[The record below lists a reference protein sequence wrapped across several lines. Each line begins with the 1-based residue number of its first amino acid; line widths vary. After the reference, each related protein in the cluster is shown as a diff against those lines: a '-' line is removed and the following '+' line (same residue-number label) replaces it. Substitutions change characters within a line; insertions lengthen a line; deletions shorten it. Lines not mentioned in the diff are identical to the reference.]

1 MGFMDEYNELKK
13 KRKKEEQSSGGSF
26 MGEYNKLKEQRQ
38 AEELAEIAPFMTSA
52 TPTTTKAED
61 RHWFQSGVFGD
72 GYQFGDVTKTILGTG
87 ADVWEELQEGI
98 VNMGETTVDAGAY
111 ILGTVGGAFG
121 AKGFQDDMQDFIKKD
136 LYDAEKVVKSA
147 SLADPILGMMGT
159 DVDSASLLGQK
170 TDDVVSSG
178 GQLLGTVGLQAVG
191 VPWFVTTGLT
201 SFGGEAESAFNQDA
215 TWGEAGLSAAITA
228 GAEMLTEKISGGIKF
243 GGNTLDDAL
252 TKQISRNISNKVV
265 RTATKL
271 GMDMAG
277 EGGEEILSGLMS
289 AVGQK
294 ITYADDKEL
303 NELFSS
309 EDAWEAFVG
318 GAALGGFGSGVQ
330 AVKNKVAGKDAV
342 TGLTKTEQSVVDK
355 VYKDRVAEA
364 DKDGKIS
371 EKEKSKIYD
380 EVLNDL
386 EKGYIS
392 TDIIEE
398 VLGGESYN
406 TYKNTFDSEDAMQKE
421 YDELYNRKNGDKS
434 SKDIDREAELKKL
447 LEESKAANTLGN
459 LKTKLGDDVLGILKS
474 DAKGKGSRL
483 LESYN
488 EKARRGQAY
497 EADLTQYDE
506 KQQAVIQK
514 AVDSGIL
521 NNTRRTHEFVDMV
534 AKISADKGVLFD
546 FTDNAKLKESGFAVD
561 GKFVNGYVTK
571 DGITVNI
578 DSSKSLNSIVGHEI
592 THVLEG
598 TELYKDLSEAVKNY
612 AIAKEGLNT
621 FNNRLKSTEDMY
633 KGVEADADAELVA
646 DLVGDYLFT
655 DSEFITRLSTE
666 NRNIFQKVYDEIK
679 YLYKMATA
687 GSKEARELEKVM
699 KAFEKAYR
707 ESGNAQGNTKYSLDD
722 LTIDDIMKMSDEDL
736 AKAYEEL
743 GLGKYM
749 ELELDDDVLLD
760 DFSVESIS
768 EEMDVEP
775 EVIKILYRRNGL
787 GNSHVEAN
795 HAAVMTQKRIDQ
807 RIAEHGATRPDYAR
821 RYITRI
827 SPKDFIDMTVYEQNM
842 DRTKFDS
849 RVRGD
854 LDSKMG
860 EWDYEKQLHDSE
872 EPPVLVIDKST
883 GQIIGHNGRHRIRA
897 LEMAGIESVEIEVEL
912 HDEDGRLIKYNSQ
925 TIPDMAISSQFDT
938 AIETHIS
945 NIIPLNKAHR
955 GEIGKSY
962 GENAHPNAVVKYS
975 ISDSDG
981 KQLSKEQQE
990 YFKNSKMRDENGNLK
1005 VMYHGSQD
1013 AGFHTFDN
1021 LFSDDDTSFF
1031 FVDRN
1036 DVAATYSGSSEV
1048 YEARTFR
1055 SAEDFNKFFAE
1066 IGADEYTVK
1075 EEEHGGHKWFV
1086 LYEEGVEV
1094 ASSETAKLLYNE
1106 FRDWAGVG
1114 YGDANYKV
1122 YLNLTNPLVVD
1133 AQGRNWN
1140 RISGEFSQEIYDRY
1154 KTLTEAE
1161 KEALIQL
1168 ASWEDASV
1176 FRDELLTAVES
1187 VERDASYVDD
1197 YTRTLASAAEKL
1209 GDADKYRLFDIAADY
1224 FSEESLRE
1232 NAVNY
1237 LNTRDYAKRAKEQG
1251 YDGVIFNNIVD
1262 LGGYSNGREGA
1273 ATVAIAFNSNQ
1284 IKSTANAKPTG
1295 DADIRYSL
1303 SDSQGRKLSKAQAD
1317 YFKDS
1322 KAKDENGS
1330 LKVVYHGTRNADFT
1344 VFKRNV
1350 NYFTDS
1356 KEMADSYSPNGD
1368 MYEGYVNIT
1377 KPYEIDAAGEKWS
1390 RIPIDDATRKF
1401 LQEYGASVFKEGG
1414 KWRTTPADLASAI
1427 EEAVDNGDMDYDGII
1442 IRNIDDTGSYYKGD
1456 DTHVATDYIVFN
1468 SNQFKNADNKN
1479 PTADPDIRFSLSD
1492 AVEETKDLMALH
1504 NLTEAKLLKSLKLGG
1519 LPMPSV
1525 AIAKAKDGHG
1535 EFGEI
1540 SLILPKETIDPKA
1553 NTRNKLYSGD
1563 AWTPMYPQVEYKLN
1577 TKALK
1582 AISKKIDGLVP
1593 YEVQDFGRL
1602 HLDPD
1607 NMEDTLNR
1615 YGGNMVDAFKDNDAL
1630 KYAYLMEAG
1639 ADITLPMKEK
1649 NLSYHGSRENG
1660 AIIKVAEAIPADE
1673 ISKAL
1678 NGGYEE
1684 VQKLEPIVRKAVAEY
1699 VKETY
1704 GDDQFILDTF
1714 APEDGLSFSDLD
1726 GYLTEARKYH
1736 RTGIEKTVDPRPA
1749 RELIRD
1755 MTVQYSYEEWLEN
1768 LFSGIVEKE
1777 GIRNNQDYFTPSGN
1791 RRSFE
1796 ALHYEHNLENVVKA
1810 MREKGEK
1817 GIGNG
1822 FGGASIFG
1830 ASTTEFSSIEDMKQ
1844 SSDRLQMMTYEE
1856 YQELRKQFTDRFLE
1870 IAIKLPNTKNDFMAT
1885 DSAAEVLT
1893 EAVAKYKTRSG
1904 IANYLR
1910 RELKGWATY
1919 SDQAVDDLIDLV
1931 NDIRKMPTGYFEAK
1945 PQRAVSF
1952 DEVGVFV
1959 IPRNAD
1965 VKLKQEL
1972 LNNGY
1977 AIAEYDPDVEGDRTK
1992 VLNQFEEYKFSLS
2005 DVGQKHKTYGRYNVY
2020 GKDIRLDKGI
2030 APVGVAESETPNAPV
2045 SEQESVA
2052 PVEETSVADL
2062 FPDTPM
2068 QSLEELVAEAQDI
2081 MGAMEAY
2088 EAVGDR
2094 VSVEQLLPEY
2104 EAVMEKIGQLE
2115 DAERQRADSLVEGDI
2130 PPEMDAPYYGEPE
2143 KVAMPDDPFENREWY
2158 DIGNRKVK
2166 AYMYENPE
2174 VKPFFQEEALN
2185 LLGELNDTTRGEKWY
2200 SAEAFNLYGNEGAWS
2215 GVKRHTSASMEEL
2228 LDSWHMSYAD
2238 IEKGLN
2244 AIIEDN
2250 GAENIAAAKKLEFML
2265 NDRLLH
2271 GYKDFY
2277 TNKRIPPNQD
2287 YINLLNE
2294 RQINEYSKEAFD
2306 SFMAH
2311 ADEYAPLAMD
2321 DTPVKSAAS
2330 AVVPQSGIDAENIGP
2345 TAEVKTSKGGE
2356 VKGQQAMYQ
2365 EAVQNE
2371 SSKTA
2376 AILIGQE
2383 HGQKKKQ
2390 SSLKWADEHIFRHGA
2405 VFEDLALA
2413 TGNRELQARFDNI
2426 RRAESRAQTFIGKGK
2441 GNVSSLLDVKKAI
2454 DGAGKTKA
2462 FNEYLY
2468 HMLNVDRMTLE
2479 DRFKDT
2485 PNKPVYGDTV
2495 TAEASRKAA
2504 AKLLKENPEFKQYAD
2519 EIYGINRY
2527 LRGMMVDEGVISRE
2541 TAELWQAMYP
2551 HYVPIGRVG
2560 HEGLNVNVPLDTNKT
2575 GVNAPIKKA
2584 TGGNSDI
2591 YDVFETMGSRI
2602 SQTYKAIAKNRFGV
2616 ELKNT
2621 LGTVIENE
2629 TAGGVDE
2636 VLDSVDAHEEL
2647 LQEGKK
2653 GQNPTFT
2660 VFENGERVKFEI
2672 TDEMYEAMKPSQFTY
2687 TNKVANAVGKARRD
2701 ILTTYSPTFAVTN
2714 PIKDIGDI
2722 LVNSQHPAR
2731 TYATIPEAIK
2741 SVIKKDHWYQERMEH
2756 GGDQDTYFDSQ
2767 TKTYKK
2773 EPGKLKK
2780 IVGFPF
2786 EKIQQVNEAIEQ
2798 IPRMAE
2804 YIASRRMGR
2813 SIDVS
2818 MLDAAR
2824 VTTNFGAAGDF
2835 TNMLNRNGFTF
2846 LGASVEGFNQQVRN
2860 VREAKAEGLK
2870 GWGKLAGKYLAAGLP
2885 VLLLN
2890 HMLWDDDEEYEELSD
2905 YVKQNYYIVAK
2916 FDNGK
2921 FLRIPKGRAVAVIQ
2935 DAFQQM
2941 ENLITGNDEVDLES
2955 FGQLV
2960 VNNLSPNNPL
2970 DNNIISPLVQ
2980 TMVTEKTW
2988 YGDDLVPTRLQ
2999 DMPAA
3004 EQYDETT
3011 DAISKWIGEAAGK
3024 IGIDIS
3030 PYKLNYLLDQYSGGV
3045 GDIGLPYL
3053 TPQADGGGFGA
3064 AFRDKFVTD
3073 STMKNQNVTDFYDK
3087 MDELAVNANSAYA
3100 TDDDVL
3106 KSKYMNA
3113 VNSELSDLY
3122 KQKREIQNSGLS
3134 DKEKNAQLREI
3145 QQQIVDLAKTGLGS
3159 YEDIRYESDG
3169 EYAIIGDKY
3178 FQWYE
3183 PEEGDPYWRKLS
3195 EAQTT
3200 KYELIKNAGDAH
3212 YVTDGNVHYR
3222 RDKNGEWTKISD
3234 KQLERQE
3241 EVTEALGITPDEYWS
3256 KTDISFLPMSDGE
3269 YEYAFDN
3276 PENYAVAKAVGGY
3289 DAYKGYSKDLYDIKA
3304 DKDENGK
3311 SISGS
3316 RKEKVI
3322 DYINS
3327 MDADYGEK
3335 IILLK
3340 SQYPADDTY
3349 NYEIIEYLNG
3359 REDISYEEMET
3370 ILKELGFNVSS
3381 DGDITWD

>member
-1 MGFMDEYNELKK
+1 MSVIDDYNELKK
-13 KRKKEEQSSGGSF
+13 KRKKEEQTSSGSGSSL
-26 MGEYNKLKEQRQ
+26 MSEYNNIKAQRD
-38 AEELAEIAPFMTSA
+38 AEMMEEIAPLIEA
-52 TPTTTKAED
+52 RNVPVTKESDD
-61 RHWFQSGVFGD
+61 RWFNAGLFSD
-72 GYQFGDVTKTILGTG
+72 GYQFGDVFNTILGTG
-87 ADVWEELQEGI
+87 ADVLEGLQAGLLEIGEG
-98 VNMGETTVDAGAY
+98 VVDTGAY
-111 ILGTVGGAFG
+111 IAGGIGGLFSEDF
-121 AKGFQDDMQDFIKKD
+121 KDDMQGFIQKD
-136 LYDAEKVVKSA
+136 LINGRQIARDANI
-147 SLADPILGMMGT
+147 ADTILRAHGT
-159 DVDSASLLGQK
+159 DMDEASLLGGK
-170 TDDVVSSG
+170 ADALVESG
-178 GQLLGTVGLQAVG
+178 GQLLGAAGLQLVG
-191 VPWFVTTGLT
+191 VPWWLTTGLT
-201 SFGGEAESAFNQDA
+201 SFGGEVDNAFNQGA
-215 TWGEAGLSAAITA
+215 TYGEAGLSGAITA
-228 GAEMLTEKISGGIKF
+228 GAEILTEKISGGIKF
-243 GGNTLDDAL
+243 GGNTLDDAI
-252 TKQISRNISNKVV
+252 TKKLSRNISNKVV

-271 GMDMAG
+271 GMDVLG
-277 EGGEEILSGLMS
+277 EGGEEVLSGLMS

-294 ITYADDKEL
+294 ITYADEEEL
-303 NELFSS
+303 NELFSF
-309 EDAWEAFVG
+309 EGAWDAFIG
-318 GAALGGFGSGVQ
+318 GAVLGGFGSGKN
-330 AVKNKVAGKDAV
+330 AVSAGKHGVDSTSGMTKNEEAV
-342 TGLTKTEQSVVDK
+342 FKK
-355 VYKDRVAEA
+355 VYNDRVAEA
-364 DKDGKIS
+364 EKDGKLS
-371 EKEKSKIYD
+371 SREKNKIHD
-380 EVLNDL
+380 EVLEDMA
-386 EKGYIS
+386 KGRIS
-392 TDIIEE
+392 TDTIEE

-406 TYKNTFDSEDAMQKE
+406 AYKNTFDSEEAMRQE
-421 YDELYNRKNGDKS
+421 YDELYNRKSGDKS

-447 LEESKAANTLGN
+447 LEESKTANTIGN

-474 DAKGKGSRL
+474 DAKGNGSRL

-488 EKARRGQAY
+488 EKARRSQAY

-514 AVDSGIL
+514 AIDSGIL

-546 FTDNAKLKESGFAVD
+546 FTDNDKLKDSGFAID
-561 GKFVNGYVTK
+561 GKVVNGYVTK

-578 DSSKSLNSIVGHEI
+578 DSAKSMNSVVGHEI

-598 TELYKDLSEAVKNY
+598 TEVYDALKQAVFDYAKSKGDYQSRYDDLSA
-612 AIAKEGLNT
+612 
-621 FNNRLKSTEDMY
+621 MY
-633 KGVEADADAELVA
+633 KNVKDANLESELVA
-646 DLVGDYLFT
+646 DMVGDYLFT
-655 DSEFITRLSTE
+655 DPDFINNLSA
-666 NRNIFQKVYDEIK
+666 NHRNIFQKIFDEIK

-687 GSKEARELEKVM
+687 GSKEARELEKV
-699 KAFEKAYR
+699 KRAFEQAYR
-707 ESGNAQGNTKYSLDD
+707 GNGKIKDSKTEKAQKKEKPVNKDKAVAKETVTETAQEAPLPNSENVENGKHTTKDD
-722 LTIDDIMKMSDEDL
+722 LTFQTKKDL
-736 AKAYEEL
+736 NKFFAEVGAKGFKVKLEN
-743 GLGKYM
+743 GKFVLY
-749 ELELDDDVLLD
+749 DGYYDV
-760 DFSVESIS
+760 
-768 EEMDVEP
+768 
-775 EVIKILYRRNGL
+775 
-787 GNSHVEAN
+787 
-795 HAAVMTQKRIDQ
+795 
-807 RIAEHGATRPDYAR
+807 AR
-821 RYITRI
+821 
-827 SPKDFIDMTVYEQNM
+827 S
-842 DRTKFDS
+842 
-849 RVRGD
+849 
-854 LDSKMG
+854 
-860 EWDYEKQLHDSE
+860 
-872 EPPVLVIDKST
+872 
-883 GQIIGHNGRHRIRA
+883 
-897 LEMAGIESVEIEVEL
+897 
-912 HDEDGRLIKYNSQ
+912 
-925 TIPDMAISSQFDT
+925 DT
-938 AIETHIS
+938 AQGIFEEFCEWEDIG
-945 NIIPLNKAHR
+945 A
-955 GEIGKSY
+955 GEDIYSKYQAKS
-962 GENAHPNAVVKYS
+962 GGVKYS

-981 KQLSKEQQE
+981 RQLTKEQQE

-1013 AGFHTFDN
+1013 AGFHVFDARM
-1021 LFSDDDTSFF
+1021 SDDDTSFF

-1036 DVAATYSGSSEV
+1036 DVAASYSGTSEV
-1048 YEARTFR
+1048 YEAKTIRT
-1055 SAEDFNKFFAE
+1055 AEDMNNFLAE
-1066 IGADEYTVK
+1066 IGYDQYEAI
-1075 EEEHGGHKWFV
+1075 EENGKFV
-1086 LYEEGVEV
+1086 LYENGDYVAKSDTAQGIYEEFCWYEGVG
-1094 ASSETAKLLYNE
+1094 
-1106 FRDWAGVG
+1106 D
-1114 YGDANYKV
+1114 GDANYKV
-1122 YLNLTNPLVVD
+1122 YLNLTNPLEVD
-1133 AQGRNWN
+1133 GKGRPWN
-1140 RISGEFSQEIYDRY
+1140 KIDAEFSQEVYDKY
-1154 KTLTEAE
+1154 QSLTAE
-1161 KEALIQL
+1161 EKAALTDL
-1168 ASWEDASV
+1168 AGWEDFRIFNSEIQEASGN
-1176 FRDELLTAVES
+1176 E
-1187 VERDASYVDD
+1187 
-1197 YTRTLASAAEKL
+1197 LASAYAKMGE
-1209 GDADKYRLFDIAADY
+1209 DCNIYDLFSVAADN
-1224 FSEESLRE
+1224 FSEEAMRE
-1232 NAVNY
+1232 NARKY
-1237 LNTRDYAKRAKEQG
+1237 LKTRDYAQRAKEQG
-1251 YDGVIFNNIVD
+1251 YDGVIFKNIVD
-1262 LGGYSNGREGA
+1262 NGGYSNGSEGA
-1273 ATVAIAFNSNQ
+1273 STVAIAFNSNQ
-1284 IKSTANAKPTG
+1284 IKSTANVKPTG
-1295 DADIRYSL
+1295 DA
-1303 SDSQGRKLSKAQAD
+1303 
-1317 YFKDS
+1317 
-1322 KAKDENGS
+1322 
-1330 LKVVYHGTRNADFT
+1330 
-1344 VFKRNV
+1344 
-1350 NYFTDS
+1350 
-1356 KEMADSYSPNGD
+1356 
-1368 MYEGYVNIT
+1368 
-1377 KPYEIDAAGEKWS
+1377 
-1390 RIPIDDATRKF
+1390 
-1401 LQEYGASVFKEGG
+1401 
-1414 KWRTTPADLASAI
+1414 
-1427 EEAVDNGDMDYDGII
+1427 
-1442 IRNIDDTGSYYKGD
+1442 
-1456 DTHVATDYIVFN
+1456 
-1468 SNQFKNADNKN
+1468 
-1479 PTADPDIRFSLSD
+1479 DIRFSLSD

-1553 NTRNKLYSGD
+1553 NALNKLYSGD
-1563 AWTPMYPQVEYKLN
+1563 AWTPMYPKVEYKPSGKVLQSVDD
-1577 TKALK
+1577 K
-1582 AISKKIDGLVP
+1582 ISNLVP
-1593 YEVQDFGRL
+1593 YEVQKELGSLMFDTDNARSN
-1602 HLDPD
+1602 LD
-1607 NMEDTLNR
+1607 R
-1615 YGGNMVDAFKDNDAL
+1615 YNGNMVEAYKQNDAM
-1630 KYAYLMEAG
+1630 KYAYLKDTG
-1639 ADITLPMKEK
+1639 SDISLPMKEDDLYLYGGHSNASVRYFAGKLVNGLQTVELYK
-1649 NLSYHGSRENG
+1649 NMSGRDVMQDKALME
-1660 AIIKVAEAIPADE
+1660 AVADAQNFDVLRTLEPGTDEYLEYERNPVFRADE
-1673 ISKAL
+1673 VSFRDVDNFLSAARKL
-1678 NGGYEE
+1678 FKNG
-1684 VQKLEPIVRKAVAEY
+1684 VQQTVDRKAA
-1699 VKETY
+1699 K
-1704 GDDQFILDTF
+1704 
-1714 APEDGLSFSDLD
+1714 
-1726 GYLTEARKYH
+1726 
-1736 RTGIEKTVDPRPA
+1736 
-1749 RELIRD
+1749 ELIRNSVD
-1755 MTVQYSYEEWLEN
+1755 QEAYESWLDD
-1768 LFSGIVEKE
+1768 LFAGVVEKE
-1777 GIRNNQDYFTPSGN
+1777 GIRNNKDYMTPSGN

-1796 ALHYEHNLENVVKA
+1796 ALHYENNLENVIKA
-1810 MREKGEK
+1810 MREQGEK

-1830 ASTTEFSSIEDMKQ
+1830 ASTTGFSSIEDMKQ

-1904 IANYLR
+1904 IENYLR

-1965 VKLKQEL
+1965 VKLKQDL

-2005 DVGQKHKTYGRYNVY
+2005 DVGQKHKTYGRHNVY

-2030 APVGVAESETPNAPV
+2030 APVAVAENTTTNAT
-2045 SEQESVA
+2045 A
-2052 PVEETSVADL
+2052 PEVVTTDTTTEEL

-2068 QSLEELVAEAQDI
+2068 QDIEELTAEAKDI

-2088 EAVGDR
+2088 DAVGDR
-2094 VSVEQLLPEY
+2094 ESVEKLLPEY

-2143 KVAMPDDPFENREWY
+2143 RVAMPDDPFENREWY

-2200 SAEAFNLYGNEGAWS
+2200 SDEAFNLYGNEGAWS

-2238 IEKGLN
+2238 IEKGLK

-2294 RQINEYSKEAFD
+2294 RQINEYRKEAFD
-2306 SFMAH
+2306 NFMAH
-2311 ADEYAPLAMD
+2311 ADEYAPPSD
-2321 DTPVKSAAS
+2321 DSFAPIQDSATEE
-2330 AVVPQSGIDAENIGP
+2330 AVAKTNVDVVDIAP
-2345 TAEVKTSKGGE
+2345 TAEVHTSKGGE
-2356 VKGQQAMYQ
+2356 VPGQKAMYQ

-2376 AILIGQE
+2376 EILIGQE

-2390 SSLKWADEHIFRHGA
+2390 SGLKWMDEHIFRHGA
-2405 VFEDLALA
+2405 VFEDLALK

-2441 GNVSSLLDVKKAI
+2441 NNVSSLLDVKKAI
-2454 DGAGKTKA
+2454 ESAGKTKS

-2468 HMLNVDRMTLE
+2468 HMHNVDRMTLE
-2479 DRFKDT
+2479 ERFKDT
-2485 PNKPVYGDTV
+2485 PNKAVFGDTV

-2504 AKLLKENPEFKQYAD
+2504 AKLLKENPEFKQYAE
-2519 EIYGINRY
+2519 EIYGINKY
-2527 LRGMMVDEGVISRE
+2527 LLEMTVDEGIISRE
-2541 TAELWQAMYP
+2541 TADLWQTMYP
-2551 HYVPIGRVG
+2551 HYVPISRVG

-2687 TNKVANAVGKARRD
+2687 TNKVANAVGNARRD

-2773 EPGKLKK
+2773 EPGKFKK

-2786 EKIQQVNEAIEQ
+2786 EKIRQVNEAIEQ

-2804 YIASRRMGR
+2804 YIASRKMGR

-2885 VLLLN
+2885 ALLLN
-2890 HMLWDDDEEYEELSD
+2890 HLLWDDDEEYEELSD
-2905 YVKQNYYIVAK
+2905 YVKQNYYVVAK
-2916 FDNGK
+2916 FGDGK

-2960 VNNLSPNNPL
+2960 LNNLAPNNPL

-3030 PYKLNYLLDQYSGGV
+3030 PYKVNYLLDQYSGGV
-3045 GDIGLPYL
+3045 GDIALPYL
-3053 TPQADGGGFGA
+3053 TPAADGGGLGA

-3087 MDELAVNANSAYA
+3087 MDDLEVNANSAHA
-3100 TDDDVL
+3100 TDEDIL
-3106 KSKYMNA
+3106 MSKYMNA
-3113 VNSELSDLY
+3113 VNSEMSELY

-3134 DKEKNAQLREI
+3134 DKDKNAQLRKI
-3145 QQQIVDLAKTGLGS
+3145 QQQIVDLAKEGLDS
-3159 YEDIRYESDG
+3159 YGDINYESDG
-3169 EYAIIGDKY
+3169 EYAVIGGKY

-3200 KYELIKNAGDAH
+3200 KYNLTKNAGDAY

-3222 RDKNGEWTKISD
+3222 REQNGEWTKISD
-3234 KQLERQE
+3234 KQLERQQ
-3241 EVTEALGITPDEYWS
+3241 EVTEALGITPNEYWS

-3289 DAYKGYSKDLYDIKA
+3289 DAYRGYSKDLYDIKA

-3316 RKEKVI
+3316 RKDKVI
-3322 DYINS
+3322 DYINGL
-3327 MDADYGEK
+3327 DADYGEK
-3335 IILLK
+3335 IILYK
-3340 SQYPADDTY
+3340 SQYPSDDSY
-3349 NYEIIEYLNG
+3349 NYEIIDYLNG
-3359 REDISYEEMET
+3359 REDISYEDMET

-3381 DGDITWD
+3381 DGTITWD